1 MRNAILISI
10 LTVVLA
16 VGAAS
21 VYAQPPVN
29 GTYKSSNGQFDEG
42 REASSWVAGGGFL
55 STGGVLHA
63 ESFDGAALGGD
74 WKIVCPQVV
83 TVSLIVDLT
92 FGGNG
97 QRIYQLD
104 YAGGYIEL
112 DGGGPWGGGDPSYTG
127 VIDTY
132 VEIRTVQYVGGAKTG
147 SVSDHSVS
155 AHLQGYP
162 QSCMTWGI
170 GNGAWLDESPN
181 VKPAN
186 YPTFLDPACGATATT
201 GHWGTFSDLTI
212 SVTGCSV
219 AAQEATWGSVKALYR
234 E

>member
-16 VGAAS
+16 VGAVS
-21 VYAQPPVN
+21 VLAGPPAN
-29 GTYKSSNGQFDEG
+29 GTYKSSDGDFDEG
-42 REASSWVAGGGFL
+42 REASSWAAGGGYL

-63 ESFDGAALGGD
+63 ESWDGAALGGD

-83 TVSLIVDLT
+83 AVTLIADLT
-92 FGGNG
+92 SGGNG
-97 QRIYQLD
+97 QRIYKLD

-112 DGGGPWGGGDPSYTG
+112 DGAGPWAGGDALYTG
-127 VIDTY
+127 IIDTY
-132 VEIRTVQYVGGAKTG
+132 TEIRTVQYVGGAKTG
-147 SVSDHSVS
+147 AVSDHAVS
-155 AHLQGYP
+155 AHLSGYP
-162 QSCMTWGI
+162 TTCMTWGI
-170 GNGAWLDESPN
+170 GNGAWLGESPTA
-181 VKPAN
+181 KPAG
-186 YPTFLDPACGATATT
+186 YPTWLDPNCGATATS
-201 GHWGTFSDLTI
+201 GHWGPFSDLTI